1 MEPARNNLLF
11 FPSAAIRPSGVL
23 VIEGGGMSRPAR
35 SVCAQPSTDVETEI
49 TVESPAKL
57 SPAPGPAAPADPVL
71 VPGSPAAWAD
81 LLLRTFNDLRDE
93 LVSTLWFVLGN
104 REDAQDI
111 AQEAFLRCWRT
122 QDGLPEVQ
130 NLRAWIFRVGLNAA
144 KDLQRS
150 AWRRR
155 VKPLLGAETMQS
167 VERISP
173 TDDLENREC
182 LQQLRAALMHLRP
195 EEKEVF
201 LLRQNGELTYEQ
213 IAEMSNRPVG
223 TVKTQMRSA
232 LQKLR
237 KVFAYAH

>member
-1 MEPARNNLLF
+1 
-11 FPSAAIRPSGVL
+11 
-23 VIEGGGMSRPAR
+23 MSRPATR
-35 SVCAQPSTDVETEI
+35 ACAQPTTS
-49 TVESPAKL
+49 
-57 SPAPGPAAPADPVL
+57 APVQVNTGEFM
-71 VPGSPAAWAD
+71 
-81 LLLRTFNDLRDE
+81 LRTFTELRDE
-93 LVSTLWFVLGN
+93 LVSTLCFILGN
-104 REDAQDI
+104 AEDAQDV

-122 QDGLPEVQ
+122 QASLPEVH

-155 VKPLLGAETMQS
+155 VKPLVGTEVMPMPETVTPLGG
-167 VERISP
+167 
-173 TDDLENREC
+173 LENQETLHR
-182 LQQLRAALMHLRP
+182 LRQALLHLRP

-213 IAEMSNRPVG
+213 IAELYERPVG

-237 KVFAYAH
+237 KVLA